1 MNTTE
6 TNINSPEFIKL
17 LKEDGAKAFEL
28 LYKLYYQRLFHL
40 AKNYI
45 GNEEDAKEIIQELF
59 LKLWNRRDLLNK
71 INNSYLFTLTKNAC
85 LDYLKSKK
93 IKIEYSKNYYDKQL
107 SDPISFIENEVASK
121 LLEKELDIKI
131 KESIAMLPEKC
142 RVVFMKSRFEGMKN
156 KEIAEDMCI
165 SKRTVDTHIHLA
177 LRHMRLQLKEYLT
190 LFL

>member
-1 MNTTE
+1 LNTTE

>member
-1 MNTTE
+1 
-6 TNINSPEFIKL
+6 
-17 LKEDGAKAFEL
+17 
-28 LYKLYYQRLFHL
+28 
-40 AKNYI
+40 
-45 GNEEDAKEIIQELF
+45 
-59 LKLWNRRDLLNK
+59 
-71 INNSYLFTLTKNAC
+71 LFTLTKNAC